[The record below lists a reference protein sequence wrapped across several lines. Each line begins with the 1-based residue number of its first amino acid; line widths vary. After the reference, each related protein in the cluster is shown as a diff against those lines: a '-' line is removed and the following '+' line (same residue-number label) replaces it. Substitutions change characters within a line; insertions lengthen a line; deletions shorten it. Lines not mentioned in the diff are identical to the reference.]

1 MASIQDLHSWFN
13 ILLDHYNEPY
23 FIDEEVDQ
31 LINAGATEFVN
42 DIIFKEFFPSLGEN
56 EKGLQALNSMESVQQ
71 GLEVL
76 QPLIIPDL
84 SVAVSSNIAT
94 TAAINSALQT
104 ATGDVNDKSMH
115 VISVT
120 YNNGTEDR
128 LVRFVR
134 HNDRGR
140 FKRNSFKAPTERNP
154 IFSVVRNGL
163 LIEPNVSPVK
173 VTIVK
178 EPRKVSIA
186 DNITLD
192 LPDFV
197 HQRVIAYALSLSG
210 VATRDDVLLQ
220 LQKISGNGTA
230 RQ

>member
-1 MASIQDLHSWFN
+1 MTVQDLHSWFN

-23 FIDEEVDQ
+23 FIDTEVDQ
-31 LINAGATEFVN
+31 LINAGAMELVN
-42 DIIFKEFFPSLGEN
+42 DIVFKEFFPTLGEN

-71 GLEVL
+71 GSEVL
-76 QPLIIPDL
+76 QPLIVPDL
-84 SVAVSSNIAT
+84 SVAVTGNIASNT
-94 TAAINSALQT
+94 AINSALQT
-104 ATGDVNDKSMH
+104 ATGDVKDKAMH
-115 VISVT
+115 VLSVS
-120 YNNGTEDR
+120 YSLSGDER
-128 LVRFVR
+128 VVRYVR

-154 IFSVVRNGL
+154 IFSIVRNGL

-173 VTIVK
+173 VTVVK
-178 EPRKVSIA
+178 EPRKVSIE

-192 LPDFV
+192 LPEFV
-197 HQRVIAYALSLSG
+197 HQRVIAYALALSG